1 MSRSTVVRRAGA
13 ALLLAGLSFACSTG
27 MKQAATP
34 GSVTPAVSTLD
45 RMTVRTAEQQMVVDS
60 PVTAGHAVERLV
72 VDAGGYI
79 ERSTSNSD
87 GAVRIVGRLPS
98 ARLDSVM
105 NGIASL
111 GQERR
116 RQTTGADVT
125 DQYTDLEA
133 RLRSTIALRDRLQQ
147 LLSRAT
153 TLDEVLNL
161 EKQIARLQA
170 DIDALQARIDQL
182 KTQVELASL
191 TVSLERGHVLGP
203 LAQAG
208 RGVVW
213 LVSKLFLIH

>member
-1 MSRSTVVRRAGA
+1 MSRSSVVGRVGA
-13 ALLLAGLSFACSTG
+13 ALLLAGLGFACSTA
-27 MKQAATP
+27 MKEAATP
-34 GSVTPAVSTLD
+34 GSVTPGVSTLD

-60 PVTAGHAVERLV
+60 PVTAGHEVERMV

-79 ERSTSNSD
+79 ERSSSNSD

-133 RLRSTIALRDRLQQ
+133 R
-147 LLSRAT
+147 
-153 TLDEVLNL
+153 
-161 EKQIARLQA
+161 
-170 DIDALQARIDQL
+170 
-182 KTQVELASL
+182 
-191 TVSLERGHVLGP
+191 
-203 LAQAG
+203 
-208 RGVVW
+208 
-213 LVSKLFLIH
+213 